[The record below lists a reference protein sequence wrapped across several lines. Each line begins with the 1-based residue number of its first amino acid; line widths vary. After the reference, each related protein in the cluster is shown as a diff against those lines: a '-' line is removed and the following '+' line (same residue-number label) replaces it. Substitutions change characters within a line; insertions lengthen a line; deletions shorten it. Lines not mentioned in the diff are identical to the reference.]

1 MSYGD
6 RSPVWKEQGDLGR
19 AINGVISSE
28 LSHRKPFKDVALRKV
43 NVMAEVGC
51 HCCVCDF
58 GLTVGLRVV
67 CRRKADRDL
76 QAMTD
81 CFPEL
86 SDEEGS
92 SIRDNTVREA
102 MQAPDITKEDLA
114 KVGGVYSGI
123 TR

>member
-1 MSYGD
+1 
-6 RSPVWKEQGDLGR
+6 
-19 AINGVISSE
+19 
-28 LSHRKPFKDVALRKV
+28 
-43 NVMAEVGC
+43 MAEVGYYC
-51 HCCVCDF
+51 YVCDF

-81 CFPEL
+81 YFLEL
-86 SDEEGS
+86 SDKEGS

-102 MQAPDITKEDLA
+102 IQAPNITKEDLA
-114 KVGGVYSGI
+114 KVGSVYSGI